1 MDPVHPQPRIRH
13 PLVRVETQDA
23 LDLRAYVLFDDV
35 LEPSRDIPDVHD
47 RRKLL
52 EEGSIP

>member
-1 MDPVHPQPRIRH
+1 
-13 PLVRVETQDA
+13 VETQDA